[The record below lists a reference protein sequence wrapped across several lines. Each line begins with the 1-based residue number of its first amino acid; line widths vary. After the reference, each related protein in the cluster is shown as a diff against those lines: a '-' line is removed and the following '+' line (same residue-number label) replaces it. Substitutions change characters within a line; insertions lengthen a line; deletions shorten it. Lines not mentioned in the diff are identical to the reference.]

1 MSQPPMSF
9 EQLNSILNKIKYKD
23 WKLIAQNYT
32 DCYVI
37 KWVFLDKDVTN
48 PYDHN
53 LYEQHCRKWFISKH
67 STESE
72 VIRSAYL
79 AVIQAEM
86 HEAAEQFQFNDVRLF
101 DPHTNYTDLANYMS
115 TANQDIRS

>member
-1 MSQPPMSF
+1 MPQSPMSF
-9 EQLNSILNKIKYKD
+9 EQLNAILEKIRYKN
-23 WKLIAQNYT
+23 WKLIAQIYT

-37 KWVFLDKDVTN
+37 KWVFLEKNVTDS
-48 PYDHN
+48 YDNN

-79 AVIQAEM
+79 AAIQAEM
-86 HEAAEQFQFNDVRLF
+86 HECAEQFQFDNVRLF
-101 DPHTNYTDLANYMS
+101 DPHTSYIDLANYMA
-115 TANQDIRS
+115 TAKQDIRD